1 MLRKIAGLILL
12 LAASTGFMSGCSKTD
27 EKQKANVAPA
37 GFVPVVREQ
46 VRDGEALFRQ
56 YCAVCHPDGGNVSD
70 PERTLRGSV
79 LKRNHITTPEDVVR
93 VVRTPLSR
101 MIRFDVTTLSDGD
114 ARAIA
119 EYVLKT
125 FK

>member
-1 MLRKIAGLILL
+1 MLRNISKCALL
-12 LAASTGFMSGCSKTD
+12 LAVTAGILPGCSRD
-27 EKQKANVAPA
+27 EPQKSTAAPA
-37 GFVPVVREQ
+37 GSATAIRQPE
-46 VRDGEALFRQ
+46 RDGEALFKQ

-70 PERTLRGSV
+70 PERTLRGSA
-79 LKRNHITTPEDVVR
+79 LKRNHITMPEDVVR
-93 VVRTPLSR
+93 VMRSPLSR

-119 EYVLKT
+119 VYVLKT